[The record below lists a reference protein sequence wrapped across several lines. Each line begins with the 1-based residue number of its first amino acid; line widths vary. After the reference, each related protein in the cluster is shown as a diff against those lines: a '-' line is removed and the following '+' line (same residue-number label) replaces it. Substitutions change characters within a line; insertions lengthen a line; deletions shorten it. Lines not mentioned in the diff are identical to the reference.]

1 MNISK
6 KAIIFSIILGVILGV
21 ILGCVFWGIRVGT
34 DFCEKKLVTVVN
46 TRLAKNVSG
55 NITWK
60 QCRLNLF
67 TNTVIFEDISFFS
80 DTYNLPL
87 SAQRVRV
94 RYSLIPFF
102 ISRKLF
108 FPSIHLEGLQG
119 KSSTSFSGDV
129 DKSIDFKEIFFNK
142 DLWRRILFKADKIF
156 GKIYVRDG
164 AWEINLPR
172 KGGKIDF
179 QQVGLSFY
187 FSSQNEMAVQLHVP
201 KIKVSGVGRNE
212 WYSLH
217 KAEFRLTENSLCID
231 SFSLCSEPTREQ
243 ITMHGRISHL
253 FTEFPIIEGAYE
265 GDLNAAR
272 IKVRFPHL
280 PFHCSALAVS
290 GQIGGD
296 IRAPLLKGSI
306 RLAKLRFDDE
316 RFPPIKNVRI
326 GYIYKEKKI
335 TFNRFSLSLLS
346 GKISGWG
353 EIFFPERKFSVIAS
367 ADKLK
372 FVSLSPFFLSSSG
385 LGFASFIER
394 SFLANIQEKYP
405 LCGGRVF
412 FEGEVLQDNRIKG
425 TGNIDLRFDSLQPS
439 PADWFSWQAELAV
452 SKDKRVQFIGSKLQ
466 LGKDNFIRFAGGIDF
481 EKTENFEDFHFAL
494 QAADFSQIMG
504 ICPFLQEKK
513 VGGNLSLRGE
523 ITGSFSDPHG
533 RGLLEWQKASFKKYR
548 AQKVKGKLRYD
559 KKHLFFSDFH
569 LKQNQTHI
577 TMDGDISFPAGQGA
591 LQVKADPVYY
601 NDLEQILGLRAPV
614 VIEGKMVCRADFTIL
629 PDSRKKFYGAGFVTT
644 GEWSIADKRRPFL
657 KQHFDSVTS
666 QFEVDAHIFHLF
678 QTVGVCVRQKVSAE
692 LKIPSRRQA
701 LKLNPF
707 YQFTSK
713 EFDLCS
719 LDIIQSKKIPLE
731 GKSSFHVQGKGK
743 LGHGDWKWRVSVQ
756 QPEYKGFSRDQAVV
770 TLRMQ
775 AKEYKGE
782 AEVGENVVS
791 FQGNLENGISYQLA
805 GKVSQFTIERDPSYF
820 YSRHQDKE
828 KKDDSAKISIDLS
841 GHIEASGNLSNFRQ
855 SEGEFKVTGAHIHTP
870 FHILS
875 TSRPFT
881 ITYQKGLIL
890 MPPSAFY
897 GEKAHAQL
905 SAKADWGRSLNIS
918 SVGTFSMDCLQKKYS
933 HLTDPQGDVHFDL
946 SLAGPLEG
954 QQFSGTL
961 RLSGGAFGLSQ
972 LNRRLED
979 IQADFSIDNNTVS
992 IINMRGK
999 SDEGSFVL
1007 SGRLDFNTVGITSG
1021 DIKLDGENILLTYS
1035 KKDKFMVDG
1044 NLHWQGNR
1052 EHSILGGTIN
1062 VQEGIY
1068 NRNVGIIQ
1076 ALLTKR
1082 RKIKIDGKNLSA
1094 LQPANIEWLN
1104 NLSYNIQV
1112 DIPQNV
1118 WITSTFFN
1126 MEISTSQFAV
1136 KGNFFRPYPEGQIR
1150 TQNGNILLG
1159 GNKFQIMSGLLELTD
1174 PEQQSP
1180 SLDVSAVSDIDS
1192 YQITANIYGFVDD
1205 PQIRLSSTPYLPQ
1218 PDILNMIALGISSH
1232 GRAGEGLVG
1241 QMATATS
1248 SLLSD
1253 IFGKELTSASGID
1266 LFRTKVLNKDLF
1278 QLDLFKLKVGEETGA
1293 VERITVGKDITK
1305 RLQLKYSIPA
1315 GEKEE
1320 GRDLA
1325 EADYKLFDRI
1335 RLIGSQDDL
1344 GTYSLDLNFSLEF

>member
-6 KAIIFSIILGVILGV
+6 KAIIFAIILGVILGC
-21 ILGCVFWGIRVGT
+21 IFWGIGVGT
-34 DFCEKKLVTVVN
+34 DFCEKKLVTIVN
-46 TRLAKNVSG
+46 TQLAENVSG
-55 NITWK
+55 SITWK

-87 SAQRVRV
+87 SAQRIRV
-94 RYSLIPFF
+94 RYSLIPFL
-102 ISRKLF
+102 ISRKFF
-108 FPSIHLEGLQG
+108 FPSIYLEGLQG
-119 KSSTSFSGDV
+119 KTSASFPGDG
-129 DKSIDFKEIFFNK
+129 DKSIVFKGIFFNK

-172 KGGKIDF
+172 KGRKIDF
-179 QQVGLSFY
+179 QQVDLSFY
-187 FSSQNEMAVQLHVP
+187 FSSQNVLAMQLRVP
-201 KIKVSGVGRNE
+201 EIKVSGVGQNE
-212 WYSLH
+212 WYSLPQ
-217 KAEFRLTENSLCID
+217 AEFRLMENALCID
-231 SFSLCSEPTREQ
+231 SFSLSSGPTREK

-253 FTEFPIIEGAYE
+253 FSEFPIIEGAYE
-265 GDLNAAR
+265 GDLNAER

-280 PFHCSALAVS
+280 PFHSSALVFS
-290 GQIGGD
+290 GQIRGD
-296 IRAPLLKGSI
+296 IRAPLVKGSI
-306 RLAKLRFDDE
+306 RLAKLSFDDE
-316 RFPPIKNVRI
+316 RFPPIKDVRI

-346 GKISGWG
+346 GKISCWG

-372 FVSLSPFFLSSSG
+372 FVSLSPFFSSSSG
-385 LGFASFIER
+385 LGFASFIEK
-394 SFLANIQEKYP
+394 SFLANILEKYP

-412 FEGEVLQDNRIKG
+412 FEGEILQDNQIKG
-425 TGNIDLRFDSLQPS
+425 TGNIDLRFDSPQPS
-439 PADWFSWQAELAV
+439 PEDWFSWQAELAIL
-452 SKDKRVQFIGSKLQ
+452 KDKRVQFIGSKLQ
-466 LGKDNFIRFAGGIDF
+466 LGKGNFIRFSGGVGF
-481 EKTENFEDFHFAL
+481 EENGNFEDFHFAL
-494 QAADFSQIMG
+494 QLADFSQIMG

-513 VGGNLSLRGE
+513 VGGNLSFMGE
-523 ITGSFSDPHG
+523 ISGSFSGPHVS
-533 RGLLEWQKASFKKYR
+533 GLLEWQKASFKKYQ
-548 AQKVKGKLRYD
+548 AQKVKGRLRYD
-559 KKHLFFSDFH
+559 KKHLFFSDFL

-577 TMDGDISFPAGQGA
+577 TMDGDISFPTGQGA
-591 LQVKADPVYY
+591 LQVKADPIYY
-601 NDLEQILGLRAPV
+601 NDLEQVLGLRAPIL
-614 VIEGKMVCRADFTIL
+614 IEGKMVCRADFTIL
-629 PDSRKKFYGAGFVTT
+629 PDSREKFYGSGQVTT

-657 KQHFDSVTS
+657 KQHFDSVAS

-678 QTVGVCVRQKVSAE
+678 QTVGVRGSQKVLAE
-692 LKIPSRRQA
+692 LTIPNRRKDLD
-701 LKLNPF
+701 LKSF

-713 EFDLCS
+713 EFDLS
-719 LDIIQSKKIPLE
+719 MLDTIQSEKIPLE
-731 GKSSFHVQGKGK
+731 GKSSFHVQGQGRI
-743 LGHGDWKWRVSVQ
+743 GHGDWKWQVSVQ

-770 TLRMQ
+770 TLLMQ
-775 AKEYKGE
+775 AKDYKGE
-782 AEVGENVVS
+782 AEVGENVLS

-805 GKVSQFTIERDPSYF
+805 GQVSQFTIERDPSYF
-820 YSRHQDKE
+820 YSRDQDKE
-828 KKDDSAKISIDLS
+828 KDNSAKISIDLS
-841 GHIEASGNLSNFRQ
+841 GQIKASGNLSNFRQ

-881 ITYQKGLIL
+881 ITYQKGLVF
-890 MPPSAFY
+890 MPSSTFY

-905 SAKADWGRSLNIS
+905 SAKADWGRSLDIS
-918 SVGTFSMDCLQKKYS
+918 SAGIFPLDSLQKKYS
-933 HLTDPQGDVHFDL
+933 NLTDPQGDVHFDL
-946 SLAGPLEG
+946 SLAGPLDEP
-954 QQFSGTL
+954 QFSGTL

-992 IINMRGK
+992 IVNMSGK
-999 SDEGSFVL
+999 SGDGSFDL
-1007 SGRLDFNTVGITSG
+1007 SGWLHLHTPGIMSG
-1021 DIKLDGENILLTYS
+1021 DIKLNGENILLTYS

-1052 EHSILGGTIN
+1052 EHSTIGGTIN
-1062 VQEGIY
+1062 VREGIY
-1068 NRNVGIIQ
+1068 NRNVGILQ

-1082 RKIKIDGKNLSA
+1082 RKIEIDGKSLSA

-1104 NLSYNIQV
+1104 NLSYNIHV
-1112 DIPQNV
+1112 YIPQNV

-1126 MEISTSQFAV
+1126 MEISTSQFFI

-1180 SLDVSAVSDIDS
+1180 SLDVSAVSDIDA
-1192 YQITANIYGFVDD
+1192 YRITANIYGFVDD

-1218 PDILNMIALGISSH
+1218 ADILNMFALGISSH
-1232 GRAGEGLVG
+1232 GRAEEGLVG

-1248 SLLSD
+1248 SLLAD
-1253 IFGKELTSASGID
+1253 IFGQELTSASGID

-1315 GEKEE
+1315 GETEEE
-1320 GRDLA
+1320 GRDIA
-1325 EADYKLFDRI
+1325 QADYKLFDHI